1 MGGIQ
6 TDPEPEQP
14 KVITASVDIQTEPL
28 DLSSPPPI
36 AEFAIQVDLVDKKK
50 VKGVAIDASTPDPLP
65 CVMVETDV
73 QTEGAEIEE
82 HEEHD
87 DSLASSSSTIKPPTP
102 RPITP
107 APVDTQ
113 IHHDEPPAYS
123 SPASAA
129 DPSSI
134 TLGLDHEEREWRM
147 AAELLKK
154 WHRGAKLPIDGV
166 PGGVSEEA
174 MEEWRALK
182 EELGVECM
190 VIDKI
195 MERSAKVPA
204 VASRSQ
210 PGESGA
216 AETDLVA
223 GGSSG
228 KEMAMSRASRIGRFY
243 NIYNTY
249 VYGAGGGVHHHHGE
263 NGKLSTSSSFP
274 TSFVVPMLT
283 SFARQAA
290 MWAGASAAVLF
301 FMGPYMAAAPY
312 GAGATYLDRHAW
324 NSFNSLHAGAG
335 EGFVGPVGRFGGGWF
350 GFGAAGAGAGVDG
363 TAAVWNILGRVGGGA
378 ARMARGWPT

>member
-6 TDPEPEQP
+6 TDPEPEHP
-14 KVITASVDIQTEPL
+14 KVITASVDVQTESL
-28 DLSSPPPI
+28 DPPPT
-36 AEFAIQVDLVDKKK
+36 AEFAIQVDLVDEKK
-50 VKGVAIDASTPDPLP
+50 VEVVAIEASAPDPLP
-65 CVMVETDV
+65 RVMVEMDV
-73 QTEGAEIEE
+73 QTERAEIEE

-123 SPASAA
+123 SATSAA
-129 DPSSI
+129 DPSSLA
-134 TLGLDHEEREWRM
+134 LGLDPEEREWRM

-174 MEEWRALK
+174 VEEWRALK

-195 MERSAKVPA
+195 MERSSKVSA
-204 VASRSQ
+204 VASRS
-210 PGESGA
+210 PAGEVGA
-216 AETDLVA
+216 VEAAV
-223 GGSSG
+223 GSSG
-228 KEMAMSRASRIGRFY
+228 KEMVPSRIGRFY

-249 VYGAGGGVHHHHGE
+249 VYGSGSGVHHHHGE
-263 NGKLSTSSSFP
+263 NGKLSTTSLFP
-274 TSFVVPMLT
+274 ASFVVPMLT